1 MYLFLYYFACDW
13 RLAESW
19 TGIRQNAQK
28 RGRGRGRRG
37 APLTQ
42 KLSVSQ
48 NTSNVPLSTMA
59 ADMDH
64 LPDAL
69 PARPSTTTAIT
80 PDTPAARAL
89 STRALHCTVYQA
101 CAHA

>member
-1 MYLFLYYFACDW
+1 
-13 RLAESW
+13 
-19 TGIRQNAQK
+19 
-28 RGRGRGRRG
+28 
-37 APLTQ
+37 LTQ

-48 NTSNVPLSTMA
+48 NTSNVPLSTIA

-80 PDTPAARAL
+80 PDTPA
-89 STRALHCTVYQA
+89 LHA
-101 CAHA
+101 P